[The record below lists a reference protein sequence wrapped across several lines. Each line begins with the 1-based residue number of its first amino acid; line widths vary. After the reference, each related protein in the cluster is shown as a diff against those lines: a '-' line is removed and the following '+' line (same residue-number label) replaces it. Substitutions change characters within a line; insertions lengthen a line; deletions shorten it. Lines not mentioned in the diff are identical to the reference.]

1 MPGKPP
7 SVIKFLKEQEI
18 KQEQLRQQLANQ
30 EARRGQEEIEKR
42 EAKEIA
48 DYLFSEYDEALARS
62 HPPPLLPPPPPK
74 LTEAQLAHMNVVGAA
89 ARKAGELRLRR
100 NRGAAPSGSAEAA
113 SLNAAVVA
121 AEAEYE
127 AELAKYQ
134 STEDYRRAAEEYAA
148 AVAAYEA
155 AKEERKI
162 ANSSKNEQEIRDKAK
177 EISDR
182 LFKQYQI
189 NLRSK
194 GSGGI
199 LFKNRV
205 VDRPYLQNA
214 IKEGF
219 RERLL
224 ERRKAHQQSQ
234 SNSKKAAEVVAAAAD
249 EALKESERQHIR
261 ERNQQQIRDKEEEL
275 ARLRVSLRPRV
286 EEDVAKM
293 IGPLPSSFK
302 SRNFRGDLSSIE
314 ANKVYDEMFAE
325 LIQPRVEQ
333 FQKEK
338 SRKGVQEAYEYIS
351 RRQKDGIKHLGQ
363 WTGSE
368 ITPTEEEILERL
380 KTAIDESG
388 FESDISKKIFNEYLK
403 ASNHSG
409 GRRKTRRG
417 RKHRRRSTRRKN

>member
-62 HPPPLLPPPPPK
+62 HPPPPAPIMP
-74 LTEAQLAHMNVVGAA
+74 TEAQLAYINLVRAHDEALSRAA
-89 ARKAGELRLRR
+89 CAAQ
-100 NRGAAPSGSAEAA
+100 AAPIGSAEAA
-113 SLNAAVVA
+113 RALAAYEA
-121 AEAEYE
+121 ALAEYGS
-127 AELAKYQ
+127 L
-134 STEDYRRAAEEYAA
+134 EDSRRAAKEYAA
-148 AVAAYEA
+148 AVAPYEV
-155 AKEERKI
+155 AKED
-162 ANSSKNEQEIRDKAK
+162 KNEQEIRDKAK

-249 EALKESERQHIR
+249 EALKEAERQRIR
-261 ERNQQQIRDKEEEL
+261 ERNEQQIRDKEEEL

-286 EEDVAKM
+286 EEDVAKK
-293 IGPLPSSFK
+293 GWTFFAQLGQSTHHSPLT
-302 SRNFRGDLSSIE
+302 G
-314 ANKVYDEMFAE
+314 NKVYDEIFAE

-363 WTGSE
+363 WIGSE
-368 ITPTEEEILERL
+368 LTPTEEEILERL
-380 KTAIDESG
+380 KIAINGGSG

-417 RKHRRRSTRRKN
+417 RKHRRRSTHRKN